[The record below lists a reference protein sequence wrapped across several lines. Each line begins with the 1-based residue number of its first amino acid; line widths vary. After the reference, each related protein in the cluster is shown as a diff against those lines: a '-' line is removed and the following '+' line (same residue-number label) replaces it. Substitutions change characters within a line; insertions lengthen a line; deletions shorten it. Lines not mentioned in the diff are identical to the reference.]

1 MVEYPVSEARADLQ
15 AVIAKARK
23 QAVCIT
29 KHGKPDVVVLSHS
42 LYEQM
47 LDDLEDA
54 QDIAAIDEA
63 MKDVKNFIP
72 WEKVKKEL
80 GLV

>member
-42 LYEQM
+42 VYEEM
-47 LDDLEDA
+47 LEELEDLED
-54 QDIAAIDEA
+54 IRIFDERT
-63 MKDVKNFIP
+63 KNFDEYIP